1 MIQVQTDQGMAS
13 STVKPDGS
21 EICCAKCGTPTVH
34 GIVVGGL
41 WICHGCEP
49 EASKEFAQAK
59 MEYEQDE

>member
-1 MIQVQTDQGMAS
+1 MAS